1 MTGLVRGG
9 ALNAV
14 ALLTLACGEPTA
26 PPVAGSVAPSS
37 SAPTLASTTSASA
50 AAPPQAAP
58 TRSAKSL
65 KRRATPSERFE
76 QDQRACDGGDGR
88 ACRSLAERYRSSGPR
103 AHCGVPRG
111 RAYPSLGRMPRD
123 EETDRVGYLRNIRM
137 ACRKGDDDSCRL
149 AAGESLDGPQVEA
162 DRKLFTKKAEKG
174 GKLPGEVRDRAIAVC
189 NETRDCDGIYR
200 WLDRAGYSPAELL
213 PVRDAFAKTLTAS
226 CEEGDCTCGDATR
239 YLNEDDPL
247 RADLGILGCENGEAE
262 GCYALG
268 RALELGSGIGKD
280 VEAGRALYDVACPP
294 LIGSG
299 DYSAHACDRLAM
311 LALGEAF
318 PGKDRYTAKHYF
330 NAACRNPG
338 YEIDHLPC
346 VHFGML
352 WATREGEGQN
362 AHEARMVAMGEAIYG
377 ADRPHLDDCRRPS
390 VAGPCAEL
398 REALKKTK

>member
-1 MTGLVRGG
+1 M
-9 ALNAV
+9 
-14 ALLTLACGEPTA
+14 P
-26 PPVAGSVAPSS
+26 PPVGSAAPSAATVT
-37 SAPTLASTTSASA
+37 SAPTVPASA
-50 AAPPQAAP
+50 AASAAP
-58 TRSAKSL
+58 PRSPKSL
-65 KRRATPSERFE
+65 KRKVTPAERFE
-76 QDQRACDGGDGR
+76 KDRTACDAGEGR
-88 ACRSLAERYRSSGPR
+88 ACRALAERYGATGPR

-111 RAYPSLGRMPRD
+111 RAFPSLSRMPRD
-123 EETDRVGYLRNIRM
+123 EETDRVGYLRAIRL
-137 ACRKGDDDSCRL
+137 ACRKGDDDACRL
-149 AAGESLDGPQVEA
+149 AAAQPIEAPQAELDK
-162 DRKLFTKKAEKG
+162 KLFTKKADKE
-174 GKLPGEVRDRAIAVC
+174 GKLPAEVRDRAIAVC
-189 NETRDCDGIYR
+189 GETRDCNGVYR
-200 WLDRAGYSPAELL
+200 WLDRAGYPPSELA
-213 PVRDAFAKTLTAS
+213 PVRESFAKSLTEG
-226 CEEGDCTCGDATR
+226 CVEGDCTCGDATR
-239 YLNEDDPL
+239 YLAEDDPS
-247 RADLGILGCENGEAE
+247 RFDLGVLGCENGEAE

-268 RALELGSGIGKD
+268 RALELGVGVDKD
-280 VEAGRALYDVACPP
+280 VDGGRALYDVACPP

-311 LALGEAF
+311 IALGEGF

-338 YEIDHLPC
+338 YEIDHTPC